1 MAFVMIAT
9 GATSRSR
16 VRTLAVRPLVTAFG
30 LAALALLGSGGA
42 VGYWVAEF
50 AAREVTPIAAAASRV
65 QPALPFTLEQVGAIS
80 GRLFR
85 LESEAAQLSK
95 RIGVLGKESG
105 GWARPSARRDETPP
119 TAPVGPS
126 GGPWQAPHAEAAE
139 GSALAALDAQLSR
152 IEQQIA
158 GVADIAA
165 QRSLEQMR
173 LPTRL
178 PIAGAELTSGFGN
191 RLDPFATARL
201 PRRDRLRGADRNDN
215 RLGGRRRRRLCRLKG
230 DYGNVVEIDHGNGLA
245 TRYAH
250 ASELLVRSGQVVIPG
265 DPIAVV
271 GSTGRSTG
279 PHLHFESCAPA
290 TTSIRE
296 GTWRDCERS
305 ADDVV
310 RARRNADARAD
321 PGRHHA
327 RAARSA
333 RPLAAGA
340 RDRRR
345 RAGARYCD
353 RVSGARPRDPGR
365 RRRAGHASAGAGAAA
380 VRSGRGADGDAAL
393 GGAQR
398 RARAPDRRPQPEARR
413 VPGAVDVVRKARE
426 GRR

>member
-16 VRTLAVRPLVTAFG
+16 VRTLSVRPLVAAAG

-50 AAREVTPIAAAASRV
+50 AAKEVTPIAAAASSV

-95 RIGVLGKESG
+95 RIGVLGKESAAP
-105 GWARPSARRDETPP
+105 ARMPARRDETPAA
-119 TAPVGPS
+119 APAGAS
-126 GGPWQAPHAEAAE
+126 GGPWLAPHAEAAE
-139 GSALAALDAQLSR
+139 GGALAALDAQLGR

-158 GVADIAA
+158 GVASVAA

-178 PIAGAELTSGFGN
+178 PIVGAELTSGFGN
-191 RLDPFATARL
+191 RLDPFAHSHAFHAGIDFAAPTGTTIAS
-201 PRRDRLRGADRNDN
+201 AA
-215 RLGGRRRRRLCRLKG
+215 GGVVAFAGFKR
-230 DYGNVVEIDHGNGLA
+230 DYGWVVEIDHGNGLA

-279 PHLHFESCAPA
+279 PHLHFE
-290 TTSIRE
+290 
-296 GTWRDCERS
+296 
-305 ADDVV
+305 V
-310 RARRNADARAD
+310 
-321 PGRHHA
+321 
-327 RAARSA
+327 
-333 RPLAAGA
+333 L
-340 RDRRR
+340 
-345 RAGARYCD
+345 RAGDHVDPRRYL
-353 RVSGARPRDPGR
+353 
-365 RRRAGHASAGAGAAA
+365 AG
-380 VRSGRGADGDAAL
+380 L
-393 GGAQR
+393 
-398 RARAPDRRPQPEARR
+398 
-413 VPGAVDVVRKARE
+413 
-426 GRR
+426 